1 MVYLGGAV
9 LGDIM
14 KNHEA
19 FWISREE
26 WFEQGPAALDKLT
39 RKEGN

>member
-19 FWISREE
+19 FWILKEE
-26 WFEQGPAALDKLT
+26 WEEQGTRALAKLSK
-39 RKEGN
+39 KE